1 MAKETLNLEVK
12 SNIKSVTKDSDE
24 LGISLGKAVDETTDL
39 NKGLTETGDSGK
51 KGFNDIG
58 TAVKGFGVA
67 LKAAGIGVLIA
78 AFVTLKE
85 ALSQNQKVM
94 NTVNTVMTAISVTFS
109 KFVDVL
115 VDSSDEA
122 TKNKDN
128 FSALTKVLNGVV
140 TIGLTPLKLAF
151 FAIKLAV
158 QGLQLAFFEL
168 KNAIPGKNETAN
180 INRMNKEI
188 KQTTKDI
195 KDTGQAAIDAGKDI
209 VENIG
214 GAWKESSFLLGTY
227 LSDLNK
233 MRIANSLALAKS
245 ITEAKNA
252 AKLAQADIQG
262 IIEKNDLLAEKQRQI
277 RDDETKTFEQRIEAN
292 KQLSAVL
299 KTQEKEMIRLADIRV
314 RAAELELSGNKT
326 NIDLQV
332 AYKETL
338 NDRAAVEAQIAG
350 FRSEQ
355 LTNQV
360 TLEKEL
366 QQVQKD
372 IFNEGLDGMAQELA
386 ELKTSYEEKLD
397 MARKAGVDTA
407 AITEQNLADIEAIKE
422 TYRKEGIN
430 NDEVVSEKNKA
441 IIKAEQDF
449 KKATIDKTFGAAAAM
464 AGENVALSKGFAIA
478 QTIYNTQQG
487 IMAAMGATSV
497 ADKLIPY
504 PLRLANAIATGV
516 MGTAA
521 ISKIMSTDPSSG
533 GGGGGAVAATPA
545 PPAPEMMSGAFT
557 LSGGQEVEP
566 TRAYVVSDDITA
578 NQNKLAIIRRRA
590 TI

>member
-51 KGFNDIG
+51 KGFNAIG
-58 TAVKGFGVA
+58 TAVKGLGVA

-78 AFVTLKE
+78 AFVTLKDM
-85 ALSQNQKVM
+85 LLKNQKVM
-94 NTVNTVMTAISVTFS
+94 DTVNTVMTAISVTFS
-109 KFVDVL
+109 G
-115 VDSSDEA
+115 
-122 TKNKDN
+122 KNKDK

-140 TIGLTPLKLAF
+140 TIGLTPLKLSF

-158 QGLQLAFFEL
+158 QGLQLAFFKL
-168 KNAIPGKNETAN
+168 KDAIPGKNETAN
-180 INRMNKEI
+180 INRMNREI

-209 VENIG
+209 VENLG
-214 GAWKESSFLLGTY
+214 PAFKESSMVLGTFFSK
-227 LSDLNK
+227 LK
-233 MRIANSLALAKS
+233 EMRIANSLALAKS
-245 ITEAKNA
+245 ITEAQNA

-277 RDDETKTFEQRIEAN
+277 RDDETKTFEQRIQAN
-292 KQLSAVL
+292 EKLSAVL
-299 KTQEKEMIRLADIRV
+299 KNQEKEMIRLADIRV
-314 RAAELELSGNKT
+314 RAAELELSANKT

-386 ELKTSYEEKLD
+386 ELKTTYEEKLN
-397 MARKAGVDTA
+397 MAKKAGVDTA
-407 AITEQNLADIEAIKE
+407 AITEQNLADIAKIQEAFRLEKE
-422 TYRKEGIN
+422 AKDEEARLKQKGLDDVFEAHKQKTIAMGFDAASSLAKEGTEIA
-430 NDEVVSEKNKA
+430 KGIA
-441 IIKAEQDF
+441 
-449 KKATIDKTFGAAAAM
+449 
-464 AGENVALSKGFAIA
+464 VAR
-478 QTIYNTQQG
+478 TIYNTQQA
-487 IMAAMGATSV
+487 IMNAMATVPAPFNIAQS
-497 ADKLIPY
+497 
-504 PLRLANAIATGV
+504 IATGV
-516 MGTAA
+516 MGAAA
-521 ISKIMSTDPSSG
+521 IQKILSTNPEAG
-533 GGGGGAVAATPA
+533 GGGGGAAATPT

-557 LSGGQEVEP
+557 LSGGQTIEP

>member
-51 KGFNDIG
+51 KGFNAIG
-58 TAVKGFGVA
+58 TAVKGLGVA

-78 AFVTLKE
+78 AFVTLKDM
-85 ALSQNQKVM
+85 LLKNQKVM
-94 NTVNTVMTAISVTFS
+94 DTVNTVMTAISVTFS
-109 KFVDVL
+109 GFVDVL
-115 VDSSDEA
+115 VDSSEEA
-122 TKNKDN
+122 TKNKDK

-140 TIGLTPLKLAF
+140 TIGLTPLKLSF

-158 QGLQLAFFEL
+158 QGLQLAFFKL
-168 KNAIPGKNETAN
+168 KDAIPGKNETAN
-180 INRMNKEI
+180 INRMNREI

-209 VENIG
+209 VENLG
-214 GAWKESSFLLGTY
+214 PAFKESSMVLGTFFSK
-227 LSDLNK
+227 LK
-233 MRIANSLALAKS
+233 EMRIANSLALAKS
-245 ITEAKNA
+245 ITEAQNA

-277 RDDETKTFEQRIEAN
+277 RDDETKTFEQRIQAN
-292 KQLSAVL
+292 EKLSAVL
-299 KTQEKEMIRLADIRV
+299 KNQEKEMIRLADIRV
-314 RAAELELSGNKT
+314 RAAELELSANKT

-386 ELKTSYEEKLD
+386 ELKTTYEEKLD

-407 AITEQNLADIEAIKE
+407 SITKQNLADIAKIQEAFRLEKE
-422 TYRKEGIN
+422 AKDEEARLKQKGLDDVFEAHKQKTIAMGFDAASSLAKEGTEIA
-430 NDEVVSEKNKA
+430 KGIA
-441 IIKAEQDF
+441 
-449 KKATIDKTFGAAAAM
+449 
-464 AGENVALSKGFAIA
+464 VAR
-478 QTIYNTQQG
+478 TIYNTQQA
-487 IMAAMGATSV
+487 IMNAMATVPAPFNIAQS
-497 ADKLIPY
+497 
-504 PLRLANAIATGV
+504 IATGV
-516 MGTAA
+516 MGAAA
-521 ISKIMSTDPSSG
+521 IQKILSTNPEAG
-533 GGGGGAVAATPA
+533 GGGGGAAATPT

-557 LSGGQEVEP
+557 LSGGQTIEP